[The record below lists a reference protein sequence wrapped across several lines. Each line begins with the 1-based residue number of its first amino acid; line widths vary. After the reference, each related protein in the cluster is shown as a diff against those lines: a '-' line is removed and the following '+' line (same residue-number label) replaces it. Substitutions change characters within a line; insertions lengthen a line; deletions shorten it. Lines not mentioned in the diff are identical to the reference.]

1 MLNLSLSESKWAKE
15 AVSSIKEFKLIKT
28 RPIQKPR
35 TQKDTESEQTT
46 REKNEQTPEFEKFKR
61 KKKK

>member
-15 AVSSIKEFKLIKT
+15 AVSCIKELKLIKT
-28 RPIQKPR
+28 TLIQKPR

-46 REKNEQTPEFEKFKR
+46 RLDNKTQAQTGFEHNR
-61 KKKK
+61 AI

>member
-15 AVSSIKEFKLIKT
+15 AVSCIKKLNLIKT
-28 RPIQKPR
+28 TPIQKPR

-46 REKNEQTPEFEKFKR
+46 RLDNKTQAQTGSEHN
-61 KKKK
+61 

>member
-46 REKNEQTPEFEKFKR
+46 REKK
-61 KKKK
+61 